1 MNSKSLYNLLGIK
14 SKNSVFKSV
23 IVTDNYTYENYQ
35 IIEVEPYDNT
45 FLNATNTV
53 NKYDNV
59 IDRIMKKVYE
69 YFNGQDV
76 WLKVYTDNHGQIE
89 ILVNE
94 FYMKQFKLKG
104 E

>member
-1 MNSKSLYNLLGIK
+1 MNSKNLYNLLGIK

-69 YFNGQDV
+69 YFNSQDV

-94 FYMKQFKLKG
+94 FYMKQFDLL
-104 E
+104 

>member
-1 MNSKSLYNLLGIK
+1 MNNKSLYSLLGMK

-23 IVTDNYTYENYQ
+23 FVTDSYTCENYR

-45 FLNATNTV
+45 FLNAINTV
-53 NKYDNV
+53 NKYDNT
-59 IDRIMKKVYE
+59 IDRIVKKVYE

-94 FYMKQFKLKG
+94 FYMKQFYL
-104 E
+104 